1 MGRQRLAAMTPAGHR
16 AHLHLT
22 LTDDD
27 PWALAVVMI
36 EALPERDEA

>member
-1 MGRQRLAAMTPAGHR
+1 MGRRAARGDDAGRHR